1 MEQNTNKPVVDLIE
15 MRKQEI
21 ASEQIKAKY
30 LRDKQA
36 KALEQKNLPWYQ
48 KDLTRNLVGVS
59 VSVLVMIAI
68 FLLARINWA

>member
-1 MEQNTNKPVVDLIE
+1 MEQNTNKPVVDLIQ

-36 KALEQKNLPWYQ
+36 KALEQK
-48 KDLTRNLVGVS
+48 T
-59 VSVLVMIAI
+59 
-68 FLLARINWA
+68 